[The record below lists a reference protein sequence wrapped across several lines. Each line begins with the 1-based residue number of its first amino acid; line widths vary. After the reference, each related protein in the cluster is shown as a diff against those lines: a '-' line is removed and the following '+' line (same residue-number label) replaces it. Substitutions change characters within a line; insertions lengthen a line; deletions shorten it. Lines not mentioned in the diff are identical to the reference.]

1 MWKTFDWTSISNYK
15 KHYEAE
21 QSYGVI
27 AFSPDYKKV
36 LVIRS
41 KTKDGVKLGFPQ
53 GHANG
58 YETGSE
64 AAARET
70 LEETGIVIPNN
81 AIVLGTVN
89 FGYHMKY
96 TEEMLDKHIT
106 EMLAKGERPYWNK
119 PGLFVKTVKLY
130 VITMQMKTPKTE
142 KGTVVQEALWMS
154 THAALTEMKKTKSNR
169 LPAMLDALKLID

>member
-1 MWKTFDWTSISNYK
+1 MWKTFDWSSIPNYK

-21 QSYGVI
+21 KSFGVI

-58 YETGSE
+58 YESDSL

-70 LEETGIVIPNN
+70 LEETGIVIPND
-81 AIVLGTVN
+81 AEVLGTVHFN
-89 FGYHMKY
+89 YQVKY
-96 TEEMLDKHIT
+96 TEEILDKHIT
-106 EMLAKGERPYWNK
+106 EMLARGERPYWNK

-130 VITMQMKTPKTE
+130 VISMKMATPKTE
-142 KGTVVQEALWMS
+142 VGTVVQEALWMS
-154 THAALTEMKKTKSNR
+154 TNKALAEMKKTKSNR
-169 LPAMLDALKLID
+169 LPAMLDALKLIE